1 LECHWDFITSN
12 RARSRVPR
20 ITRVNKL
27 QRRSNHK
34 DTRAQKIVLCAF
46 VVENLMKATIFR
58 QHGGPEVLEYTDMP
72 DPVIRANEVLV
83 EVKACALNH
92 LDIFIRNGMPGI
104 EIPLPHIL
112 GCDVA
117 GVVREAGELVTWVKA
132 GDEVM
137 VQPGGSCGHCQACL
151 SGQDNLCR
159 EYDMIGY
166 RRNGGY
172 AELVAVPGANII
184 PKPTELSWPEAAA
197 LPLVTVTAWHM
208 LVTRANVQPGE
219 DVLVHA
225 AGSGV
230 GSIAIQIAKLRGAR
244 VITTAST
251 DEKLA
256 KARELGADET
266 INYTRDDWPK
276 EVRRLTERRG
286 VDVVVEHTGAATWPG
301 SIAALKNNGRLV
313 TCGATSG
320 FDARTDLRQVFYRHL
335 TLLGSFMGSKAELL
349 EAMKFVAQRKIRA
362 IVDRVLPLS
371 DARQAHELM
380 ENRGQFGKIVLATDS
395 HG

>member
-1 LECHWDFITSN
+1 
-12 RARSRVPR
+12 
-20 ITRVNKL
+20 
-27 QRRSNHK
+27 
-34 DTRAQKIVLCAF
+34 
-46 VVENLMKATIFR
+46 MKATIFK
-58 QHGGPEVLEYTDMP
+58 QHGAPEVLEYTDVP
-72 DPVIRANEVLV
+72 DPSIRADEVLV

-92 LDIFIRNGMPGI
+92 LDLFVRNGMPGI

-112 GCDVA
+112 GNDIA
-117 GVVREAGELVTWVKA
+117 GVVRKAGELVTWAKP

-137 VQPGGSCGHCQACL
+137 VQPGVSCGHCAACL

-159 EYDMIGY
+159 EYDMLGY
-166 RRNGGY
+166 RRDGGY
-172 AELVAVPGANII
+172 AELVAVPGANLI
-184 PKPTELSWPEAAA
+184 PKPAGLSWPEAAA

-230 GSIAIQIAKLRGAR
+230 GSVAIQIAKLRGAR
-244 VITTAST
+244 VLTTAST

-266 INYTRDDWPK
+266 INYSRDDWPK
-276 EVRRLTERRG
+276 EVKRLTGRRG
-286 VDVVVEHTGAATWPG
+286 VDVVVEHTGADTWPG

-349 EAMKFVAQRKIRA
+349 EAMKFVAQGKIRA

-371 DARQAHELM
+371 EARQANELM
-380 ENRGQFGKIVLATDS
+380 ENRGQFGKIVLDPRSSAA
-395 HG
+395 HLPE

>member
-1 LECHWDFITSN
+1 
-12 RARSRVPR
+12 
-20 ITRVNKL
+20 
-27 QRRSNHK
+27 
-34 DTRAQKIVLCAF
+34 
-46 VVENLMKATIFR
+46 MKAAIFR
-58 QHGGPEVLEYTDMP
+58 QHGGPEVLEYADVP
-72 DPVIRANEVLV
+72 EPKIRADEVLV

-92 LDIFIRNGMPGI
+92 LDIFVRGGLPGI

-112 GCDVA
+112 GNDVA
-117 GVVREAGELVTWVKA
+117 GVVREAGELVTWAKP

-137 VQPGGSCGHCQACL
+137 VQPGVSCGHCEACL

-159 EYDMIGY
+159 EYDIIGY

-172 AELVAVPGANII
+172 AEFVAVPGVNLV
-184 PKPTELSWPEAAA
+184 PKPAELSWEEAAA

-244 VITTAST
+244 VITTASS

-276 EVRRLTERRG
+276 EVRRLTNKKG

-301 SIAALKNNGRLV
+301 SISSLKNNGRLV
-313 TCGATSG
+313 TCGTTSG
-320 FDARTDLRQVFYRHL
+320 FDAHTDLRQVFYRHL
-335 TLLGSFMGSKAELL
+335 TLLGSFMGSKGELL
-349 EAMKFVAQRKIRA
+349 AAMKFVGEGQIRA
-362 IVDRVLPLS
+362 VVDRVLPLS
-371 DARQAHELM
+371 EARQAHELI
-380 ENRGQFGKIVLATDS
+380 EDRAQFGKIVLKP
-395 HG
+395 

>member
-1 LECHWDFITSN
+1 
-12 RARSRVPR
+12 
-20 ITRVNKL
+20 
-27 QRRSNHK
+27 
-34 DTRAQKIVLCAF
+34 
-46 VVENLMKATIFR
+46 MKAAIFK
-58 QHGGPEVLEYTDMP
+58 QHGGPEVLEYADVP
-72 DPVIRANEVLV
+72 EPQIRANEVLV
-83 EVKACALNH
+83 EVRGCALNH
-92 LDIFIRNGMPGI
+92 LDIFVRRGMPGI

-112 GCDVA
+112 GCDVS
-117 GVVREAGELVTWVKA
+117 GVVREVGELVTWVKP

-137 VQPGGSCGHCQACL
+137 VQPGVSCGHCEACL

-166 RRNGGY
+166 RRDGGY
-172 AELVAVPGANII
+172 AELVAVPGVNLI
-184 PKPTELSWPEAAA
+184 PKPPQLSWEEAAA

-219 DVLVHA
+219 NVLVHA

-230 GSIAIQIAKLRGAR
+230 GSVAIQIAKLRGAR
-244 VITTAST
+244 VLTTASS

-256 KARELGADET
+256 KARELGADVT
-266 INYTRDDWPK
+266 LDYTKEDWPK
-276 EVRRLTERRG
+276 EVRRLTDRKG

-301 SIAALKNNGRLV
+301 SISSLKNNGRLV

-349 EAMKFVAQRKIRA
+349 EAMKFVRDGKIRGV
-362 IVDRVLPLS
+362 VDRVLPLS
-371 DARQAHELM
+371 EARLAHEAI
-380 ENRGQFGKIVLATDS
+380 EDRAQFGKIVLKP
-395 HG
+395 

>member
-1 LECHWDFITSN
+1 
-12 RARSRVPR
+12 
-20 ITRVNKL
+20 
-27 QRRSNHK
+27 
-34 DTRAQKIVLCAF
+34 
-46 VVENLMKATIFR
+46 MKAVIFK
-58 QHGGPEVLEYTDMP
+58 QHGGPEVLEFADAP
-72 DPVIRANEVLV
+72 DPKPRANEVLI

-92 LDIFIRNGMPGI
+92 LDIFVRNGLPGI

-112 GCDVA
+112 GNDIA
-117 GVVREAGELVTWVKA
+117 GVVREVGELVTWVKA
-132 GDEVM
+132 DDEVM
-137 VQPGGSCGHCQACL
+137 VQPGVSCGHCDACL
-151 SGQDNLCR
+151 SGRDNLCR

-172 AELVAVPGANII
+172 AQLVSVPGVNVFPKPANI
-184 PKPTELSWPEAAA
+184 SWEEAAA

-208 LVTRANVQPGE
+208 LVGRANIRPGE

-230 GSIAIQIAKLRGAR
+230 GSVAIQIAKLHGAR
-244 VITTAST
+244 VITTASS

-276 EVRRLTERRG
+276 EVKRLTERRG
-286 VDVVVEHTGAATWPG
+286 VDVVFEHTGSETWPG
-301 SIAALKNNGRLV
+301 SISSLKNNGRLV

-335 TLLGSFMGSKAELL
+335 TILGSFMGSKAELL
-349 EAMKFVAQRKIRA
+349 EAMKFVRQGKIRGV
-362 IVDRVLPLS
+362 VDRVLPLS
-371 DARQAHELM
+371 EARQAHELV
-380 ENRGQFGKIVLATDS
+380 ESRGQFGKVVLQP
-395 HG
+395 

>member
-1 LECHWDFITSN
+1 
-12 RARSRVPR
+12 
-20 ITRVNKL
+20 
-27 QRRSNHK
+27 
-34 DTRAQKIVLCAF
+34 
-46 VVENLMKATIFR
+46 MKATIFK
-58 QHGGPEVLEYTDMP
+58 QHGGPDVLEYTDVP
-72 DPVIRANEVLV
+72 DPTIRANEVLV
-83 EVKACALNH
+83 EVKACAMNH
-92 LDIFIRNGMPGI
+92 LDVFVRNGLPGI
-104 EIPLPHIL
+104 QIPLPHIL
-112 GCDVA
+112 GCDVS
-117 GVVREAGELVTWVKA
+117 GVVREVGELVNWVKP

-137 VQPGGSCGHCQACL
+137 VQPGTSCGHCEACL

-166 RRNGGY
+166 RRDGGY
-172 AELVAVPGANII
+172 AEFVAVPGVNII
-184 PKPTELSWPEAAA
+184 PKPAALSWEEAAA

-208 LVTRANVQPGE
+208 LVTRAGVQPGE

-244 VITTAST
+244 VITTASS

-256 KARELGADET
+256 RARELGADQT
-266 INYTRDDWPK
+266 INYSRDDWPK
-276 EVRRLTERRG
+276 EVRRMTERRG

-301 SIAALKNNGRLV
+301 SISSLKNNGRLV

-320 FDARTDLRQVFYRHL
+320 FDAHTDLRQVFFRHL

-349 EAMKFVAQRKIRA
+349 EAMKFVAQGKIRA
-362 IVDRVLPLS
+362 VVDRVFPLS

-380 ENRGQFGKIVLATDS
+380 ENRGQFGKIVLQP
-395 HG
+395 

>member
-1 LECHWDFITSN
+1 
-12 RARSRVPR
+12 
-20 ITRVNKL
+20 
-27 QRRSNHK
+27 
-34 DTRAQKIVLCAF
+34 
-46 VVENLMKATIFR
+46 MKATIFK
-58 QHGGPEVLEYTDMP
+58 QHGGPQVLEYTDVP
-72 DPVIRANEVLV
+72 EPTIRESEVLV

-92 LDIFIRNGMPGI
+92 LDIFVRKGMPGI

-112 GCDVA
+112 GNDVA
-117 GVVREAGELVTWVKA
+117 GVVREVGELVTWVKP

-137 VQPGGSCGHCQACL
+137 VQPGVSCGHCEACL
-151 SGQDNLCR
+151 SGSDNLCR
-159 EYDMIGY
+159 EYDIIGY

-172 AELVAVPGANII
+172 AELVAVPGVNII
-184 PKPTELSWPEAAA
+184 PKPSGLSWEEAAA

-208 LVTRANVQPGE
+208 LVTRANVQTGE
-219 DVLVHA
+219 NVLVHA

-230 GSIAIQIAKLRGAR
+230 GSVAIQIAKLHGAR
-244 VITTAST
+244 VITTASS
-251 DEKLA
+251 DDKLA

-276 EVRRLTERRG
+276 EVRRLTDRKG

-301 SIAALKNNGRLV
+301 SISALKNNGRLV

-349 EAMKFVAQRKIRA
+349 EAMKFVAAGKIRGV
-362 IVDRVLPLS
+362 VDRVLPLS
-371 DARQAHELM
+371 EARQAHELI
-380 ENRGQFGKIVLATDS
+380 EDRAQFGKVVLKPQ
-395 HG
+395 

>member
-1 LECHWDFITSN
+1 
-12 RARSRVPR
+12 
-20 ITRVNKL
+20 
-27 QRRSNHK
+27 
-34 DTRAQKIVLCAF
+34 
-46 VVENLMKATIFR
+46 MKATIFN
-58 QHGGPEVLEYTDMP
+58 QHGGPEVLEYTDVP
-72 DPVIRANEVLV
+72 DPVSRANEVLV

-92 LDIFIRNGMPGI
+92 LDIFVRNGMPGI

-117 GVVREAGELVTWVKA
+117 GVVREVGELVSWVKP

-137 VQPGGSCGHCQACL
+137 VQPGVSCGHCQACL

-166 RRNGGY
+166 RRPGGY

-184 PKPTELSWPEAAA
+184 AKPTELSWPEAAA

-230 GSIAIQIAKLRGAR
+230 GSIAIQIARLRGAR
-244 VITTAST
+244 VITTASS

-349 EAMKFVAQRKIRA
+349 EAMKFVAEGKIRA
-362 IVDRVLPLS
+362 VVDRVFPLRE
-371 DARQAHELM
+371 ARQAHELM
-380 ENRGQFGKIVLATDS
+380 ENRGQFGKIVLDPR
-395 HG
+395 